1 MTKKICTIPGC
12 LLPERTSVHL
22 QGMRTLLRENAHERQ
37 TLAATKED
45 DGAFFYQILK

>member
-12 LLPERTSVHL
+12 LLPERPNVHL

-45 DGAFFYQILK
+45 GAFFYQILK